1 MADTHKNDAAE
12 DAANRNMSGA
22 NMARYKWMTSVLV
35 PSRNRGMYLKPLEYV
50 TQDAKIPFIRIIV
63 SILALA
69 VVVLS
74 AVWYLSNNAARFSY
88 VVAPTIVLAGGA
100 LTAIVVFMLSSRN
113 RSMLTTLVWYNAFKM
128 RERGREKTNLKLATF
143 GIKSVDANGTIRFE
157 NGDVGHM
164 YVVRGQLSNSTLPS
178 VADSI
183 AALRSG
189 YYVARED
196 STQEIRIMSVEP
208 NKLIRQ
214 RDHLE
219 DLVKEN
225 LNRGGEGNRWRAS
238 MAELQCKYMD
248 ALVED
253 GHQLTINQLVILR
266 APDDDRTL
274 LKYEHAFEAAASAGM
289 YERYHRVLDAEG
301 VISRLSDVV
310 LGSSQNIG

>member
-1 MADTHKNDAAE
+1 
-12 DAANRNMSGA
+12 
-22 NMARYKWMTSVLV
+22 
-35 PSRNRGMYLKPLEYV
+35 
-50 TQDAKIPFIRIIV
+50 
-63 SILALA
+63 
-69 VVVLS
+69 
-74 AVWYLSNNAARFSY
+74 
-88 VVAPTIVLAGGA
+88 
-100 LTAIVVFMLSSRN
+100 
-113 RSMLTTLVWYNAFKM
+113 
-128 RERGREKTNLKLATF
+128 
-143 GIKSVDANGTIRFE
+143 
-157 NGDVGHM
+157 
-164 YVVRGQLSNSTLPS
+164 
-178 VADSI
+178 
-183 AALRSG
+183 
-189 YYVARED
+189 
-196 STQEIRIMSVEP
+196 MSVEP
-208 NKLIRQ
+208 NKLLRQ

>member
-1 MADTHKNDAAE
+1 MADDHKKDAVNDAAK
-12 DAANRNMSGA
+12 RNMSGST
-22 NMARYKWMTSVLV
+22 MARYKWMTSVLV

-63 SILALA
+63 SILAIT
-69 VVVLS
+69 VVILT
-74 AVWYLSNNAARFSY
+74 AVWYLSSNAARFGY
-88 VVAPTIVLAGGA
+88 VVAPVIIMTIAALAA
-100 LTAIVVFMLSSRN
+100 LVIYMLSSRN
-113 RSMLTTLVWYNAFKM
+113 RSVLTTLLWYNVFKM
-128 RERGREKTNLKLATF
+128 RERGRERTNLKLASF
-143 GIKSVDANGTIRFE
+143 GIKSVDSNGTIHFE

-183 AALRSG
+183 AALRTS
-189 YYVARED
+189 YYIAREGA
-196 STQEIRIMSVEP
+196 TQEMRIMSVEP

-219 DLVKEN
+219 DLIKEN

-238 MAELQCKYMD
+238 MAELQCRYMD

-266 APDDDRTL
+266 APDDGRTL
-274 LKYEHAFEAAASAGM
+274 LKYERAFEAAASAGM
-289 YERYHRVLDAEG
+289 YERFHRVTESDD
-301 VISRLSDVV
+301 VISRLNDVV